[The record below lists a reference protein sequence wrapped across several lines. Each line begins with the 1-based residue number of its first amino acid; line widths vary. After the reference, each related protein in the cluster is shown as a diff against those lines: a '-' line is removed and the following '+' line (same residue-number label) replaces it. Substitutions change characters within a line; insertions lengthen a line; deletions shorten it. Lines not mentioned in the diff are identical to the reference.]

1 MSDISSLSG
10 ASQASFLRASAVS
23 SSSAPAVQGGA
34 NDTSARRL
42 ETQSQRQ
49 QEAVTTG
56 TQTNTAPAGGDRGQV
71 VDIYA

>member
-10 ASQASFLRASAVS
+10 ASQASFLRATAAS

-34 NDTSARRL
+34 NDTAARRI
-42 ETQSQRQ
+42 ETQAQRQ